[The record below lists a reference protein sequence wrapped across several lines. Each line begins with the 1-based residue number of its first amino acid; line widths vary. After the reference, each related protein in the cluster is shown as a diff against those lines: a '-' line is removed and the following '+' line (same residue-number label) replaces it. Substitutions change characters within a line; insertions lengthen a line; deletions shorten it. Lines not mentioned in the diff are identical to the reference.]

1 MHSVFN
7 PPSGMMTGNSGSAS
21 FQSPYVCSFMDG
33 VQSRFHAML
42 LNMSCY
48 VNLQASSLQVHINF
62 GRGWT
67 VASNMS
73 ADPIVQPSGFLI
85 YTPDSVHGA
94 SLIRDYSS
102 RFLNRVKALFQAMVE
117 LHCNRTA
124 ILVIDMRL
132 GDAHHFNSTLRVNPR
147 ISPSPF
153 LPRGAPPPPPP
164 GQDESHVDDN
174 DDSNG
179 NDEDEDDMDDV
190 MSNPDLGMMITDRH
204 DDEHTI
210 RAQSIPDALVDDT
223 ILFLPVEPGAVAAF
237 FRRFRRTQ

>member
-1 MHSVFN
+1 MPSVFN
-7 PPSGMMTGNSGSAS
+7 PPSGMYTGNSGSAS

-48 VNLQASSLQVHINF
+48 VNLLASSVQVHINF

-67 VASNMS
+67 VATNLS
-73 ADPIVQPSGFLI
+73 ADPIVQPSGFVI

-94 SLIRDYSS
+94 ALIRDYSS

-117 LHCNRTA
+117 RHCNRTA

-132 GDAHHFNSTLRVNPR
+132 GSAHHFNSTLRVNP
-147 ISPSPF
+147 ITSPSPF
-153 LPRGAPPPPPP
+153 LPPRPPSPPP
-164 GQDESHVDDN
+164 GQDEAHVDDHG
-174 DDSNG
+174 DSSG
-179 NDEDEDDMDDV
+179 NDEDEDMDV
-190 MSNPDLGMMITDRH
+190 MSNPDLGMMITDRN

-210 RAQSIPDALVDDT
+210 GPNIPEALVDDT

-237 FRRFRRTQ
+237 FCSFSSYSVTC